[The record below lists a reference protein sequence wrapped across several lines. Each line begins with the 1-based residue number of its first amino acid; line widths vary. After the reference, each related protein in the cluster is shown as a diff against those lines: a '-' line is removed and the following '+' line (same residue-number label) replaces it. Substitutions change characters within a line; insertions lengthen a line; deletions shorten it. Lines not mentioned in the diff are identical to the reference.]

1 MLEQRVEHSIKTNMR
16 TEAHVRHN
24 RTIEKP
30 QPTEEDKKNAPPTAF
45 IYMYVV
51 RVYQYMKIES
61 AAAKKK
67 TRSGSCLINTFVTDC
82 PVSSAHTH
90 SVATHTNRPATKR
103 QKNKIKYEY
112 REAKKKTAETKINRY
127 IVYFFLV
134 AALNRF
140 LGSATHIIII
150 IAFCSQYTIYIDR
163 TISAATAKMERKNI

>member
-67 TRSGSCLINTFVTDC
+67 N
-82 PVSSAHTH
+82 
-90 SVATHTNRPATKR
+90 TKR
-103 QKNKIKYEY
+103 ILLNKYICY
-112 REAKKKTAETKINRY
+112 RLPSFQCAHSLCCN
-127 IVYFFLV
+127 
-134 AALNRF
+134 
-140 LGSATHIIII
+140 THKQTSDQTTEEQNQIRI
-150 IAFCSQYTIYIDR
+150 
-163 TISAATAKMERKNI
+163 